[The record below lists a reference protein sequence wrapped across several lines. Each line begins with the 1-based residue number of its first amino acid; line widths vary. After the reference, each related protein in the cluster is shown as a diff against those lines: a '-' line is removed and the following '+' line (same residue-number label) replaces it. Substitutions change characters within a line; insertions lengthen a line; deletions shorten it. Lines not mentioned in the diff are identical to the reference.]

1 LLKNENA
8 TYVAESFLAF
18 FLLKI
23 LTDYA
28 KNNPKIGFPEKKHF
42 SGRKMEKIAKMAKI
56 GKMAKIAKMAKI
68 GKMAIITLTPG
79 VPKRFF
85 FKNIGGF
92 R

>member
-28 KNNPKIGFPEKKHF
+28 KNNPKIGFPEKNTLVDEKW
-42 SGRKMEKIAKMAKI
+42 RKSQKWRKSEKWRKSQKWR
-56 GKMAKIAKMAKI
+56 KSEKW
-68 GKMAIITLTPG
+68 
-79 VPKRFF
+79 RS
-85 FKNIGGF
+85 
-92 R
+92 

>member
-1 LLKNENA
+1 
-8 TYVAESFLAF
+8 
-18 FLLKI
+18 
-23 LTDYA
+23 
-28 KNNPKIGFPEKKHF
+28 
-42 SGRKMEKIAKMAKI
+42 MEKIAKMAKI